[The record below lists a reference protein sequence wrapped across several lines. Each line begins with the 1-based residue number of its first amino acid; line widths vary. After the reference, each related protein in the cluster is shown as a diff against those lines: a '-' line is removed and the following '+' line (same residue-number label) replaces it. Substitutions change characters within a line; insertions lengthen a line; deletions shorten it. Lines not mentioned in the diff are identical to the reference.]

1 MTEPTRTRWVIGC
14 MTGTSLD
21 GLDAALVRIEGTGLS
36 MRAALVGL
44 VSLPLGELS
53 VALRALASGQAVEP
67 VRVLRAAR
75 RLGKLHALAVEQLIA
90 SSASGATVDFVV
102 AHGQTIWHVPGE
114 NLSWQLMDPWP
125 IVRRTGLPVCYD
137 LRQADL
143 IAGGQGAP
151 ITPMSDWV
159 MFRSPDRARLLV
171 NLGGICNISKIPSES
186 RGTVAD
192 VRGGDVGPCNLLLD
206 ALVRFVD
213 PTLAF
218 DENGAM
224 ALSGRAHG
232 VVAEHACR
240 TSSFFTR
247 AQPRTTGRE
256 DFTLAWARGV
266 FDAAKAAGL
275 SGADIVASG
284 VQFVAELVA
293 QAVREMGREQAGDGS
308 ASVATE
314 VVLAGGGAKN
324 RALDRAIARACGGSA
339 EVMRSESLGVPVE
352 AREAMAMAV
361 LGALSADGCPITLD
375 AVTGA
380 KKPGVA
386 GAWAGRTKF

>member
-1 MTEPTRTRWVIGC
+1 MNEPTRTRWVIGC

-36 MRAALVGL
+36 MRAALAGL
-44 VSLPLGELS
+44 LSLPLGELS
-53 VALRALASGQAVEP
+53 DALRALASGQAAEP

-75 RLGKLHALAVEQLIA
+75 RLGELHADAVQQLMA
-90 SSASGATVDFVV
+90 SSASNATIDFVV
-102 AHGQTIWHVPGE
+102 AHGQTIWHVPQE

-159 MFRSPDRARLLV
+159 MFRTPDRARLIV
-171 NLGGICNISKIPSES
+171 NLGGICNVTRLPAES
-186 RGTVAD
+186 RGSVAG
-192 VRGGDVGPCNLLLD
+192 VRGGDIGPCNLLLD
-206 ALVRFVD
+206 ALVRMVD
-213 PTLAF
+213 PSLSF
-218 DENGAM
+218 DEDGKLAS
-224 ALSGRAHG
+224 AGRAHG
-232 VVAEHACR
+232 IVAEHALR
-240 TSSFFTR
+240 TSSFFSR

-256 DFTLAWARGV
+256 DFSQAWARGV

-275 SGADIVASG
+275 SGPDIVASG

-293 QAVREMGREQAGDGS
+293 QAVRETAQMQSGDGS
-308 ASVATE
+308 SSVAIE

-324 RALDRAIARACGGSA
+324 RALDKAIARACGGA
-339 EVMRSESLGVPVE
+339 ADVMRSESLGVPVE

-361 LGALSADGCPITLD
+361 LGALSDDGCPITLD

-386 GAWAGRTKF
+386 GAWVGR